1 LSALVLLL
9 LQVPA
14 GLAAETGIRLEV
26 ASWVPARNGSYG
38 WWGAVPAGGTPN
50 NPTHKTNTESMLS
63 LPPGEYDVYWVQ
75 DNDNRDNPLR
85 LAAGVKV
92 DSGQVASV
100 RADSGVKLEVASWV
114 PERNGSYGWW
124 GAVRAGDTPDKPLQ
138 WTRSATALLLVPG
151 EYDVYWVQDNDNR
164 DNPLRL
170 AAGVKVDSG
179 QVASVRADSGV
190 KLKVPADTPALNA
203 SYGWWGLIRAGGGP
217 DDRVHWSR
225 GRFDLPLLVPPG
237 TYDVFWKQDNE
248 QPPERKKQGVAVGA
262 GQLVTVDLGA
272 PEAAPQVATETA
284 APSQPTTAA
293 APTAAA
299 PTGAVPTA
307 APPAKSVIASFGVTS
322 EGSTGF
328 GASFPEGTSRVDA
341 VFSWKNATAGHRVD
355 LRWSK
360 DGTVVLEQNEQ
371 LTEPEGT
378 SRWYILMQAGEALSP
393 GSYRVELLE
402 NGQALIP
409 AMTFT
414 VGAADADDD
423 SADLAAAIRSA
434 DQAGVSG
441 VEGEPL
447 AADDFETPGSGWSVI
462 ETDLVKAGYANGLYR
477 IAFAGESTWAFG
489 SQLGASY
496 GDDVII
502 AADATPAP
510 GSSVHPYGL
519 FARAQDQA
527 NFYGF
532 VIGADGSYAVFHVT
546 DGQFALD
553 SPPNAVMAAGVLR
566 PDGQTNR
573 LRLVAKGSSLRFFV
587 NGKLV
592 DGVRRALWAE
602 GGAGVF
608 AGNPGTAPAEVGFDN
623 WRVWRLAAA
632 AAAQPATVDFAQYA
646 PRQPSAI
653 KEVALGWAEADED
666 GYFPDRAGTEF
677 AEGVTQIVVWF
688 RFAGARTGLP
698 LAARWYLNDA
708 PLFETGPLP
717 VAQPDG
723 KIWWRMVRDDQMSL
737 AAGAYRV
744 ELLEDGKPVAVIP
757 FAIVPRA
764 ADATP
769 WIGRGWRPESDGT
782 YANAA
787 HGLRLTVPTGWV
799 VGNELVQ
806 SVRILWVMA
815 KLGPDGQS
823 RLTVSILRVKGR
835 ELRDAEEFFQE
846 ELRDL
851 RATTMTIG
859 GETKPFSEIH
869 EAGPTDREGVY
880 EIVQTLTHDGSR
892 TRNIHFVRDGIGY
905 VVSLKAAA
913 EASADELAELD
924 AVRRSMGL

>member
-1 LSALVLLL
+1 VPARNGSYGWWGAVRAGDSPGEPLHWTRTETALLL
-9 LQVPA
+9 LPGEYDVYWVQDNNNSDRPLR
-14 GLAAETGIRLEV
+14 LAAGVKVESGQVASVRADSGVKLEI

-38 WWGAVPAGGTPN
+38 WWGAVRAGDSPGEPLHWTR
-50 NPTHKTNTESMLS
+50 TETAL
-63 LPPGEYDVYWVQ
+63 LLLPGEYDVYWVQ
-75 DNDNRDNPLR
+75 DNDNSDRPLR

-100 RADSGVKLEVASWV
+100 RADSGV
-114 PERNGSYGWW
+114 G
-124 GAVRAGDTPDKPLQ
+124 
-138 WTRSATALLLVPG
+138 
-151 EYDVYWVQDNDNR
+151 
-164 DNPLRL
+164 
-170 AAGVKVDSG
+170 
-179 QVASVRADSGV
+179 
-190 KLKVPADTPALNA
+190 LKVPAGTPALNA

-217 DDRVHWSR
+217 DDWVQWSK

-237 TYDVFWKQDNE
+237 TYDVFWKQDNDSK
-248 QPPERKKQGVAVGA
+248 PERKKQGVAVGA

-284 APSQPTTAA
+284 AAPQPATAA

-299 PTGAVPTA
+299 S
-307 APPAKSVIASFGVTS
+307 AKSVIASFGVTS

-328 GASFPEGTSRVDA
+328 GANFPEGTSRVDA
-341 VFSWKNATAGHRVD
+341 VYSWKNAPTGLRVD

-360 DGTVVLEQNEQ
+360 EGTVVLEQNEE

-378 SRWYILMQAGEALSP
+378 SRWYILMQAGAALSP

-414 VGAADADDD
+414 IGAADAGEVT
-423 SADLAAAIRSA
+423 ADVAAAIRSA
-434 DQAGVSG
+434 EQAGAAPA
-441 VEGEPL
+441 EGEQL

-462 ETDLVKAGYANGLYR
+462 ETDMAKAGYANGLYR
-477 IAFAGESTWAFG
+477 IAFAGGPSPLAFG

-496 GDDVII
+496 GDVII
-502 AADATPAP
+502 EVDATPAP
-510 GSSVHPYGL
+510 GSPAHPYGL
-519 FARAQDQA
+519 FARAQDQD
-527 NFYGF
+527 NFHGF
-532 VIGADGSYAVFHVT
+532 VIASDGSYAVIRVNGRHS
-546 DGQFALD
+546 ALD
-553 SPPNAVMAAGVLR
+553 SPVNAVMAAGVLR

-573 LRLVAKGSSLRFFV
+573 LRLVAEGSNLRFFV
-587 NGKLV
+587 NGNLV
-592 DGVRRALWAE
+592 AEVGKALWAE
-602 GGAGVF
+602 GGAGVI
-608 AGNPGTAPAEVGFDN
+608 AVNPGTTPVEIGFDN
-623 WRVWRLAAA
+623 WRVWRIAAA

-646 PRQPSAI
+646 PREPSAI

-688 RFAGARTGLP
+688 RFAGARTGLA

-708 PLFETGPLP
+708 PLFESDSIP
-717 VAQPDG
+717 VAQSDG
-723 KIWWRMVRDDQMSL
+723 KIWWGMVRDDQMSL

-744 ELLEDGKPVAVIP
+744 ELLEDGKAVTVIP
-757 FAIVPRA
+757 FTVVPRA

-769 WIGRGWRPESDGT
+769 WVGRGWQPAFDLSDGT
-782 YANAA
+782 YVNDT
-787 HGLRLTVPTGWV
+787 HRLRLTVPAGWV

-806 SVRILWVMA
+806 SVRVLWVMA

-835 ELRDAEEFFQE
+835 ELRNAEEFFQD

-880 EIVQTLTHDGSR
+880 EIVHTLTHDGNR
-892 TRNIHFVRDGIGY
+892 ARNIHFVRNGIGY
-905 VVSLKAAA
+905 IVSLKAAA
-913 EASADELAELD
+913 DASADELAELD